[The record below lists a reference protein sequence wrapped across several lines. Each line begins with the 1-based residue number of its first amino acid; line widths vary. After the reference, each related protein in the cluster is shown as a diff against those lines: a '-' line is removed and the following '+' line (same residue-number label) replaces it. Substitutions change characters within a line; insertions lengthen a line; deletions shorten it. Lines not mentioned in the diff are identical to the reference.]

1 MAQRITIIE
10 YANIKGLTIY
20 DVTQNAKE
28 KGVILP
34 ENPEYVL
41 DDSQLRQIDP
51 IFAHQNKYKQIKSDR
66 NVGSNES
73 APKSFTLKSEHQI
86 SKGPKINVL
95 GKIDLS
101 SLNQSISF
109 AHKLDEKNKKEQN
122 KQKDFLSEETI
133 NQLRVFG
140 NTHQN
145 ERFTG
150 KVQRVMPHGAYVTI
164 DNLSAFLYPK
174 DITWGYIDDI
184 NNFLYEGMEIEVV
197 IIGYEEEKK
206 KLRIGR
212 KQLLDDPLLLQI
224 DQFSIGDEI
233 RGVVRKISKNRAYI
247 EIQDGAIIEAPIP
260 NGYTYPIGNSI
271 SGNITNID
279 ISNHLVEIDIT
290 SQLAPKTI
298 QESKPPKKKKQNR
311 LDKNIAVVQFYDNR
325 VNKFGRVLT
334 NALGINNED
343 TSGTLY
349 SLNLNERNWN
359 PSLPPEE
366 YDWITM
372 NPSTFKGRREATNGD
387 RLTYDKN
394 GLLLALPYRGI
405 FSKIEGQDSKGSYHD
420 HDVICTV
427 VGKILRKPGGKEIVI
442 ETFAEYLSNYSNAE
456 CPQIIEEFLQDSNLL
471 KQLIALLP
479 ELKSYTSDNDTY
491 CNAIKSI
498 TATVENSIFTQ
509 KDISILQALPDDF
522 DFSSC
527 LTEII
532 ESLEK
537 SSEEHLT
544 EVRHWISAHTSI
556 LNALLANP
564 TSLSMNLL
572 YVISLITQ
580 NNSIYNDAGK
590 PWNEAYKF
598 LKEKSDSEA
607 FSFLICYFSDKDKAF
622 IEQANLIDELDY
634 ETSKKLVTK
643 LLDNPQH
650 HLEVLKLLAGRFIQ
664 NDFDIINNYILKF
677 RI

>member
-1 MAQRITIIE
+1 MAQRFTILE
-10 YANIKGLTIY
+10 YANIKDLTVH
-20 DVTQNAKE
+20 DVIQNAKE

-34 ENPEYVL
+34 EYPEYVL
-41 DDSQLRQIDP
+41 DDSQLKQVDP
-51 IFAHQNKYKQIKSDR
+51 IFAHQNKYKHIKFQSSIS
-66 NVGSNES
+66 SNES
-73 APKSFTLKSEHQI
+73 DPNIFTLKSENQI
-86 SKGPKINVL
+86 NKDSKIKVPEEIH
-95 GKIDLS
+95 LS
-101 SLNQSISF
+101 ALNQSISS
-109 AHKLDEKNKKEQN
+109 AHELNEKNKKEHN
-122 KQKDFLSEETI
+122 KQKIILSEEAI
-133 NQLRVFG
+133 AQLREFG
-140 NTHQN
+140 KTHQD

-150 KVQRVMPHGAYVTI
+150 KVQRVLPHGAYVTI
-164 DNLSAFLYPK
+164 DNHSAFLYQK

-184 NNFLYEGMEIEVV
+184 NNFLYEGMEIEVI

-298 QESKPPKKKKQNR
+298 QESKQPKKKKQNR

-334 NALGINNED
+334 NALGINDED

-394 GLLLALPYRGI
+394 GLLLAFPYRGI
-405 FSKIEGQDSKGSYHD
+405 FSKIEGKDAKGSYHN
-420 HDVICTV
+420 HDVICHV
-427 VGKILRKPGGKEIVI
+427 IGKILENTDGKEIVI
-442 ETFAEYLSNYSNAE
+442 ETFAEYLSDYCDVKCS
-456 CPQIIEEFLQDSNLL
+456 QVIEEFLQDSNLH

-479 ELKSYTSDNDTY
+479 ELRSYTSDNDTY
-491 CNAIKSI
+491 RNAIKSLVV
-498 TATVENSIFTQ
+498 TVENSIFTK
-509 KDISILQALPDDF
+509 KDIRILQAIPDDF
-522 DFSSC
+522 DFSSH
-527 LTEII
+527 LTESI
-532 ESLEK
+532 ESLEYLSK
-537 SSEEHLT
+537 EYSTDVKRWL
-544 EVRHWISAHTSI
+544 SAHTSI

-564 TSLSMNLL
+564 TNLSMNLL

-580 NNSIYNDAGK
+580 NHSIYNEAGK
-590 PWNEAYKF
+590 PWNETYKY

-634 ETSKKLVTK
+634 ETSKKT
-643 LLDNPQH
+643 
-650 HLEVLKLLAGRFIQ
+650 G
-664 NDFDIINNYILKF
+664 Y
-677 RI
+677 